1 MDEKISNIETKIYG
15 LVESTLCSIPE
26 DVEDKLM
33 EIYAAEDNKFARFH
47 LKNILENIKTAEKD
61 TIPVC
66 QDTGIPVFYI
76 KIGKKAKYS
85 ISIIEESIMNSLKT
99 EKMRKNFVD
108 PLTRKIKEN
117 TAIIHYEFCEGENIE
132 INYLAK
138 GSGSE
143 NMSALKMLSPNAG
156 TAEIKNFI
164 IETVKKAGANPC
176 PPVILGIGIGG
187 NFEYSAMLSK
197 KALMRGINERNPDN
211 EIAEMEN
218 ELLSEV
224 NRLGIGVMGFGGKNT
239 CLAVSIETNSTHTA
253 MLPVAVNIQCW
264 AARRGKIII

>member
-1 MDEKISNIETKIYG
+1 MYEKTDDIERKIYE
-15 LVESTLCSIPE
+15 LVENTLCSVPE
-26 DVEDKLM
+26 DIENKLK
-33 EIYAAEDNKFARFH
+33 EIYAEEKNKFAKFH
-47 LKNILENIKTAEKD
+47 LENILKNIKIAKNK
-61 TIPVC
+61 IPLC

-76 KIGKKAKYS
+76 KIGKKAKYN
-85 ISIIEESIMNSLKT
+85 IIQIEESIMNALKT

-117 TAIIHYEFCEGENIE
+117 TAIIHYEFCEGKNIE

-143 NMSALKMLSPNAG
+143 NMSALRMFSPSAG
-156 TAEIKNFI
+156 ISEIKKFI
-164 IETVKKAGANPC
+164 LETVKKAGANPC
-176 PPVILGIGIGG
+176 PPIILGIGIGG

-197 KALMRGINERNPDN
+197 KSLMRRIDERNPED
-211 EIAEMEN
+211 EIAEMEK
-218 ELLSEV
+218 EILREV
-224 NRLGIGVMGFGGKNT
+224 NDLGIGVMGFGGKNT
-239 CLAVSIETNSTHTA
+239 CLAVNIETCSTHTA

>member
-1 MDEKISNIETKIYG
+1 MRKTDHIQTKIYE
-15 LVESTLCSIPE
+15 LVENTLCSIPE
-26 DVEDKLM
+26 DVKNKLT
-33 EIYAAEDNKFARFH
+33 EIYAAEDNEFARFH
-47 LKNILENIKTAEKD
+47 LKNILENIKIAKEKML
-61 TIPVC
+61 PVC

-76 KIGKKAKYS
+76 KIGKKTKYD
-85 ISIIEESIMNSLKT
+85 INIIEKGILNALKT

-117 TAIIHYEFCEGENIE
+117 TAIVYYEFCEGKNIE

-143 NMSALKMLSPNAG
+143 NMSALKMLSPNAEI
-156 TAEIKNFI
+156 TEIKNFV

-176 PPVILGIGIGG
+176 PPIILGIGIGG

-197 KALMRGINERNPDN
+197 KALMRRINERNHNN

-218 ELLSEV
+218 ELLREV
-224 NRLGIGVMGFGGKNT
+224 NNLGIGVMGFGGKNT
-239 CLAVSIETNSTHTA
+239 CLAVNIETCPTHTA
-253 MLPVAVNIQCW
+253 MLPIAINIQCW
-264 AARRGKIII
+264 AARRGKIVI